1 MTDTAATTTNAATP
15 TTDPAASTTDP
26 ATTTTDSGR
35 QSLGLPEAVR
45 LVEVGLRDGLQAVPE
60 PLRTE
65 DKVELV
71 TLLIAAGLTEIEAV
85 SFAHPKVLPQLA
97 DAAEV
102 MATVPRPAG
111 VRYRGLA
118 PNLRGAQRA
127 AECGLDEVVVV
138 VSADDEVSRRNQ
150 GRGTAELVAELPEV
164 ARVVQSSGA
173 QLVVAV
179 ACSFFAP
186 ARGPVPRAEREL
198 VVDAAVDAGA
208 DGIYLACTSGQEH
221 PGEVHL
227 GVTQTLARHPGLPV
241 GVHLHNR
248 NGLAPANALAAVQAG
263 ASWLEGSFAGLGGD
277 LWFPGDP
284 TVLGNAPME
293 DLIHLFDS
301 VGVRTGIDLA
311 AYLRVVER
319 SVELTGIAS
328 TSFVTRGGSR
338 ADLATARWPG

>member
-1 MTDTAATTTNAATP
+1 MTTATATGWAT
-15 TTDPAASTTDP
+15 
-26 ATTTTDSGR
+26 
-35 QSLGLPEAVR
+35 LGLRKSVR

-71 TLLIAAGLTEIEAV
+71 RLLIAAGLTEIEAV

-102 MATVPRPAG
+102 MAAVPRTNG

-118 PNLRGAQRA
+118 PNLKGVQRA
-127 AECGLDEVVVV
+127 VECGLDEVVVV
-138 VSADDEVSRRNQ
+138 ISADEEVSRRNQ
-150 GRGTAELVAELPEV
+150 RRGTAELVAELPEI
-164 ARVVQSSGA
+164 ARIVSSAGA
-173 QLVVAV
+173 RLVVAV

-186 ARGPVPRAEREL
+186 ARGPVPRSEREF

-221 PGEVHL
+221 PGEVFA
-227 GVTQTLARHPGLPV
+227 GVTDTLDRHPGLDL

-248 NGLAPANALAAVQAG
+248 NGFAPANALAAVAAG
-263 ASWLEGSFAGLGGD
+263 ATWLEGSFAGLGGD

-293 DLIHLFDS
+293 DLVHLFDS
-301 VGVRTGIDLA
+301 LGITTGVDLT
-311 AYLRVVER
+311 AYLQVVKR
-319 SVELTGIAS
+319 AVELTGIPS

-338 ADLATARWPG
+338 ADLATASWPD

>member
-1 MTDTAATTTNAATP
+1 MTTLA
-15 TTDPAASTTDP
+15 
-26 ATTTTDSGR
+26 
-35 QSLGLPEAVR
+35 LPGSVR
-45 LVEVGLRDGLQAVPE
+45 LVEVGLRDGLQAVPT

-71 TLLIAAGLTEIEAV
+71 CLLIDAGVTEIEAV

-102 MATVPRPAG
+102 MAAVPRPAG

-138 VSADDEVSRRNQ
+138 ISADDEVSRRNQ
-150 GRGTAELVAELPEV
+150 RRSTSELLAELPEV
-164 ARVVQSSGA
+164 ARVVRSSGA
-173 QLVVAV
+173 RLVVAV

-186 ARGPVPRAEREL
+186 ARGSVPAQERNR
-198 VVDAAVDAGA
+198 VVDAAVEAGA
-208 DGIYLACTSGQEH
+208 AGIYLALTSGQEH
-221 PGEVHL
+221 PGEVFT
-227 GVTQTLARHPGLPV
+227 GVTETLARHPGLEV

-248 NGLAPANALAAVQAG
+248 NGFAPANALSALAAG

-293 DLIHLFDS
+293 DLIHLCDNL
-301 VGVRTGIDLA
+301 GIRTDIDLT
-311 AYLRVVER
+311 AYLAVVER
-319 SVELTGIAS
+319 SVELTGIPS

-338 ADLATARWPG
+338 ADLAGAHWPD

>member
-1 MTDTAATTTNAATP
+1 MSDSTATGDLSAAGDLTQPTATGWAA
-15 TTDPAASTTDP
+15 
-26 ATTTTDSGR
+26 
-35 QSLGLPEAVR
+35 LGLPQEVR

-71 TLLIAAGLTEIEAV
+71 RLLIDAGLTEIEAV
-85 SFAHPKVLPQLA
+85 SFAHPRVLPQLA

-102 MATVPRPAG
+102 MAAVPRPDG

-118 PNLRGAQRA
+118 PNLKGVQRA
-127 AECGLDEVVVV
+127 VECGLDEVVVV
-138 VSADDEVSRRNQ
+138 ISADDEVSRRNQ
-150 GRGTAELVAELPEV
+150 RRGTAELVAELPDI
-164 ARVVQSSGA
+164 ARIVSSAGA
-173 QLVVAV
+173 RLVVAV
-179 ACSFFAP
+179 ACAFFAP
-186 ARGPVPRAEREL
+186 ARGPVPRTEREL

-221 PGEVHL
+221 PGEVYA
-227 GVTQTLARHPGLPV
+227 GVTETLDRHPGLDL

-248 NGLAPANALAAVQAG
+248 NGFAPANALAAVAAG
-263 ASWLEGSFAGLGGD
+263 ATWLEGSFAGLGGD

-293 DLIHLFDS
+293 DLVHLFDS
-301 VGVRTGIDLA
+301 LGIATGVDLT
-311 AYLRVVER
+311 AYLRVVEHA
-319 SVELTGIAS
+319 VELTGIPS

-338 ADLATARWPG
+338 ADLAAASWPE